1 MPVQTFFI
9 EYISNDPVHI
19 NIALHARDFV
29 AYDLRSDQI
38 FNFNFQLQKLIDLC
52 IDL

>member
-1 MPVQTFFI
+1 MPVQIFFI

-19 NIALHARDFV
+19 NIALPARDFV